1 MESLPPIAP
10 APRSTWAI
18 KAPST
23 AAIGLPHRSGSSRSF
38 SKYSW
43 KLRYAFSCSKPAA
56 TSFESDSTTDRYAP
70 VNWFCSMMYGLNPQA
85 IAEAVV
91 VSPNTG
97 SLATM
102 AMFGVSC
109 FLPPN
114 GMSTVP
120 APMVESKRSER
131 PLLEATF
138 RSVSM
143 VCMRSESVPE
153 AHGVV

>member
-1 MESLPPIAP
+1 
-10 APRSTWAI
+10 
-18 KAPST
+18 
-23 AAIGLPHRSGSSRSF
+23 
-38 SKYSW
+38 
-43 KLRYAFSCSKPAA
+43 
-56 TSFESDSTTDRYAP
+56 
-70 VNWFCSMMYGLNPQA
+70 
-85 IAEAVV
+85 
-91 VSPNTG
+91 
-97 SLATM
+97 M

-143 VCMRSESVPE
+143 ACMRSDKEPE
-153 AHGVV
+153 AHGVA

>member
-1 MESLPPIAP
+1 
-10 APRSTWAI
+10 
-18 KAPST
+18 
-23 AAIGLPHRSGSSRSF
+23 
-38 SKYSW
+38 
-43 KLRYAFSCSKPAA
+43 
-56 TSFESDSTTDRYAP
+56 
-70 VNWFCSMMYGLNPQA
+70 MMYGLKPQA

-120 APMVESKRSER
+120 APMVESKRSES

-143 VCMRSESVPE
+143 VCMRSASVPVF
-153 AHGVV
+153 HGVA